1 MEVKRLSLLVE
12 CRGAVVIDLL
22 WSTAFTIVFVMTL
35 SLAMEIMIAK
45 VERVQALVNAPP
57 TRWATHLHIGE
68 CAHVPVAFLTDTR
81 THHSIL

>member
-35 SLAMEIMIAK
+35 SLAMEIMIANF
-45 VERVQALVNAPP
+45 ERIQPLINAPP
-57 TRWATHLHIGE
+57 LYSG
-68 CAHVPVAFLTDTR
+68 PR
-81 THHSIL
+81 TYILVSMHMCSLLF